1 MCSCF
6 FFQVERAIKH
16 LSKELTWK
24 LFFEAAQAEERAQN
38 FAVARQA
45 YVESVRNCPENLLWK
60 VRCLALHYHYSFF
73 FSFCFLFSGYILS
86 SSVVIF

>member
-1 MCSCF
+1 
-6 FFQVERAIKH
+6 
-16 LSKELTWK
+16 
-24 LFFEAAQAEERAQN
+24 
-38 FAVARQA
+38 
-45 YVESVRNCPENLLWK
+45 